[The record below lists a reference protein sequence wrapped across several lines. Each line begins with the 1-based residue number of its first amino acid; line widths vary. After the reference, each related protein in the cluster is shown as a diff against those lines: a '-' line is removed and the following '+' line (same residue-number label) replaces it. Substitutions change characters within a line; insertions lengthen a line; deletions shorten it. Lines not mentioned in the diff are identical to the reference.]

1 MPASYVQTRQRRAS
15 RPSAIPLNHP
25 PSSRS
30 SHGRA
35 SEWYYAQLVNC
46 PYDCAFYNETRSRRH
61 TRSSTSSK
69 TRRRSVRVIQSR
81 GLNGDS
87 FGRLGLLIL
96 GGKKVAT
103 KEKRWYK
110 DVGLGFKT
118 PAEAVSGTYI
128 GMSCMFAQRICGS
141 WWTVPNV
148 YAGQTR
154 SARSPVTFPS
164 VAVS

>member
-1 MPASYVQTRQRRAS
+1 M
-15 RPSAIPLNHP
+15 
-25 PSSRS
+25 
-30 SHGRA
+30 
-35 SEWYYAQLVNC
+35 
-46 PYDCAFYNETRSRRH
+46 
-61 TRSSTSSK
+61 
-69 TRRRSVRVIQSR
+69 RVIQSK

-87 FGRLGLLIL
+87 FGRLGLLIS

-128 GMSCMFAQRICGS
+128 GMSCMFGQRDRGPG
-141 WWTVPNV
+141 WTVANV
-148 YAGQTR
+148 HAGQTR